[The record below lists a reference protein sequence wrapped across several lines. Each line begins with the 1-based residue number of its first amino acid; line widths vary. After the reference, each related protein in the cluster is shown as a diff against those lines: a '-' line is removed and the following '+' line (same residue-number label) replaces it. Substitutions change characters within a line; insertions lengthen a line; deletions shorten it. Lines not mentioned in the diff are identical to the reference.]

1 MAGKGSRPRPY
12 SVSQDQ
18 FAANYDVIFGKK
30 KKTDETVLDAYNNER
45 LVSKYDKEDTMQ
57 VRATTEKFGS
67 CGCGRSPT
75 GDCCGWH
82 GLTED
87 DYRAALEKYNAEQTT
102 KDTTQGG

>member
-1 MAGKGSRPRPY
+1 
-12 SVSQDQ
+12 
-18 FAANYDVIFGKK
+18 
-30 KKTDETVLDAYNNER
+30 
-45 LVSKYDKEDTMQ
+45 MQ
-57 VRATTEKFGS
+57 IRATNEKFGS

-87 DYRAALEKYNAEQTT
+87 DYQAALEKYNAEQVT